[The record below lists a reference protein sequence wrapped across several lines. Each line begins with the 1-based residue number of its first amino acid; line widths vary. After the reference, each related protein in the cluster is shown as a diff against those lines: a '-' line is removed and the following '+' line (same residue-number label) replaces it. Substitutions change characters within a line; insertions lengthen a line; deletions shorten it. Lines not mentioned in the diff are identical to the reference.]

1 LKITIA
7 LPYFI
12 YLFFKK
18 YGLWLITIS
27 MAYYYYYYY
36 YYHYGLKNEFFSWA
50 LPLVPPKST
59 HSHGSHGA
67 LAADRVHRV
76 GTPGAGIRRG
86 HGAARGRQVEDRG
99 TTGGTIESSLI
110 YLLKYMSLSNIVH
123 SCLMF
128 FVCLPKGDHLVQ

>member
-1 LKITIA
+1 MAYGL
-7 LPYFI
+7 L
-12 YLFFKK
+12 LF
-18 YGLWLITIS
+18 LWLIIT
-27 MAYYYYYYY
+27 YYYY

-59 HSHGSHGA
+59 SNGSHGA

-110 YLLKYMSLSNIVH
+110 YLLKNMSLSNIVH

-128 FVCLPKGDHLVQ
+128 FVCLPKGDNLVQWPI